1 MVLHLL
7 LLFLQEIG
15 SIIQNPKR
23 IFDDKFCDKVVH
35 SKRQVILS
43 DFSDTPLPVA
53 FSTQGWESLYK
64 KPSRCPSVFIQKF
77 YSNIH
82 PINTFVPQFTMIFW
96 GTHIVVTSEL
106 IFDVL
111 YVPRVDRPNYPSHPC
126 LRFISWD
133 GLASRF
139 YEKAMVWDDLLNFTT
154 HDFAKGPRIL
164 KMVMTF
170 VLIAR
175 SHYNTIIEPH
185 AHFLFSLLEGFF
197 IYFPSQMIISIIDI
211 YQDTATCDKLIFPS
225 GIIHILTH
233 MHVPI
238 PSSLFFSI
246 IGAINWEFMWRRAVQ
261 LVAKVKQAYKESAP
275 TQQEEADIRVVED
288 AAYASP
294 HSSTS
299 APSSSSRVKASLAT
313 IMDQF

>member
-35 SKRQVILS
+35 SERQVILS

-82 PINTFVPQFTMIFW
+82 PINTFVPQFTMIFR

-126 LRFISWD
+126 LRFIS
-133 GLASRF
+133 
-139 YEKAMVWDDLLNFTT
+139 
-154 HDFAKGPRIL
+154 
-164 KMVMTF
+164 
-170 VLIAR
+170 
-175 SHYNTIIEPH
+175 
-185 AHFLFSLLEGFF
+185 
-197 IYFPSQMIISIIDI
+197 
-211 YQDTATCDKLIFPS
+211 
-225 GIIHILTH
+225 
-233 MHVPI
+233 
-238 PSSLFFSI
+238 
-246 IGAINWEFMWRRAVQ
+246 
-261 LVAKVKQAYKESAP
+261 
-275 TQQEEADIRVVED
+275 
-288 AAYASP
+288 
-294 HSSTS
+294 
-299 APSSSSRVKASLAT
+299 
-313 IMDQF
+313 